1 MAATHI
7 SHRIVMIVAPAG
19 IWRDAL
25 VSLLRAQ
32 PNLLVSAVAES
43 LPAAR
48 DLLTAVRVNVIVI
61 DSSVGDAD
69 LNNFLSWL
77 GAEHPSVRGQQPLLD
92 HMPDQFRSG
101 EIRCIERQPLDQPPA
116 GLFRVTGLQGASNG
130 GDVVTERSE
139 AER

>member
-77 GAEHPSVRGQQPLLD
+77 GAEHPSVRSVVAIDTQSQQPQYLAAGAYATLPKGRLNDALL
-92 HMPDQFRSG
+92 
-101 EIRCIERQPLDQPPA
+101 
-116 GLFRVTGLQGASNG
+116 RVTVED
-130 GDVVTERSE
+130 GD
-139 AER
+139 